1 MIARYRVLASR
12 MRDEVASLDSSA
24 EAIGRHWRR
33 FKSVRSDQDAYLNS
47 VAFGLQSF
55 YSGIE
60 RVLELVAE
68 EMDGGTLGGESWHA
82 ELLRQMATDVT
93 GVRPRVLQRTGAD
106 WLDEC
111 REFLQGDEA
120 RNIYATNL
128 VPDRVEP
135 LVVGLTEGWPQ
146 VRRDLLAFAEFL
158 DSVG

>member
-12 MRDEVASLDSSA
+12 LRDEVTTLDRSV
-24 EAIGRHWRR
+24 EAIGRHWQR
-33 FKSVRSDQDAYLNS
+33 FKSVGSDQDAYLNS

-60 RVLELVAE
+60 RALELVAV
-68 EMDGGTLGGESWHA
+68 EMDGGTLGGDSWHA
-82 ELLRQMATDVT
+82 ELLRQMATDVP
-93 GVRPRVLQRTGAD
+93 GVRPPVLERTGAD
-106 WLDEC
+106 WLDEY
-111 REFLQGDEA
+111 RKFRHRA

-135 LVVGLTEGWPQ
+135 LVTGLTEGWPQ
-146 VRRDLLAFAEFL
+146 VRNDLLAFADFL

>member
-12 MRDEVASLDSSA
+12 LRDEVATLDSSA

-55 YSGIE
+55 SSGIE
-60 RVLELVAE
+60 RVLELVADE
-68 EMDGGTLGGESWHA
+68 IDGCRLGGESGHG
-82 ELLRQMATDVT
+82 ELLRQMATDVP
-93 GVRPRVLQRTGAD
+93 GVRPRVLERSGAD
-106 WLDEC
+106 WLDEY
-111 REFLQGDEA
+111 RKFRHRA

-135 LVVGLTEGWPQ
+135 LVAGLAEGWLQ
-146 VRRDLLAFAEFL
+146 VRRNLLVFAEFL
-158 DSVG
+158 NSVA

>member
-1 MIARYRVLASR
+1 MIARYRVLSSR
-12 MRDEVASLDSSA
+12 LRDEVASLDSSA

-60 RVLELVAE
+60 RALELVAE
-68 EMDGGTLGGESWHA
+68 ELDGGTLGGESWHA
-82 ELLRQMATDVT
+82 ELLRQMATDVP
-93 GVRPRVLQRTGAD
+93 GIRPAVLQRTGAD
-106 WLDEC
+106 WLDEY
-111 REFLQGDEA
+111 RKFRHWA

-135 LVVGLTEGWPQ
+135 LVTGLTEGWPR
-146 VRRDLLAFAEFL
+146 VRNDLVAFADFL
-158 DSVG
+158 DRVG